1 MKSQWM
7 SKRTIYSLLSAAAFA
22 LVSTAPLHA
31 QMVDTPLTL
40 ENPHWNITLSS
51 AGYSDL
57 LLDNT
62 PGSVGRE
69 YLSGEWAAAVRYNSV
84 APIWLE
90 PKFIFPDW
98 DTNSNFSIVDPIHE
112 IGTNA
117 DGLPIAESVI
127 ENGVLRITQRFEML
141 DSTLGIPMGTSPA
154 SSATGGSVKSNRY
167 VLSHSYILTNYSG
180 NALTDVELF
189 QFLHSLEATRSV
201 YDDRFYAG
209 RMDSY
214 QYDITQRGQS
224 DYIDP
229 SDGLFDDY
237 ISFHSALEPVAMEN
251 GMYGT
256 PDVDDH
262 AIGKPSVGTHL
273 SVEAGTLN
281 DVDFIEPGL
290 WVAGAQQYALGTLA
304 PEASVSHTVLLS
316 ILTGTTTSGGDN
328 SSGTSGGGSSEI
340 GGIDYEFERVD
351 EPGSFFSEYLVPDE
365 EELAEHIAEG
375 EFTALDFLAGPHPQM
390 WELEFD
396 GEFSNAD
403 ENLTD
408 DVKLVLG
415 YDSSQLPP
423 GTDESELAMYRFNGT
438 NWEELLSAVNPSS
451 QTITTYT
458 SSLSYFALGNV
469 VPIPEPGSAGL
480 LGCAALALATMR
492 SRKRGA
498 PAIRA

>member
-22 LVSTAPLHA
+22 LVISAPLHA

-69 YLSGEWAAAVRYNSV
+69 YLSGEWAAAVRYDSV
-84 APIWLE
+84 APTWLE
-90 PKFIFPDW
+90 PNFIFPDW
-98 DTNSNFSIVDPIHE
+98 TTNSNFSIVDPIHE
-112 IGTNA
+112 IGTYA

-141 DSTLGIPMGTSPA
+141 DTTLGIPMGTSPA
-154 SSATGGSVKSNRY
+154 SSASGGSVKSNRY
-167 VLSHSYILTNYSG
+167 VLSHSYILTNISG

-189 QFLHSLEATRSV
+189 QFLHGLESTRSL
-201 YDDRFYAG
+201 YDNRLYAG

-214 QYDITQRGQS
+214 RYDITQRGQS
-224 DYIDP
+224 GQVDP
-229 SDGLFDDY
+229 EGNQFDDY
-237 ISFHSALEPVAMEN
+237 IGFHSALEPVAVEN
-251 GMYGT
+251 GMFGT

-262 AIGKPSVGTHL
+262 AVGKPSVGTHL

-281 DVDFIEPGL
+281 GIDFIEPGL
-290 WVAGAQQYALGTLA
+290 WVAGAQQYTLGTLA

-328 SSGTSGGGSSEI
+328 SGGSSGGGSSEI
-340 GGIDYEFERVD
+340 GGVDYEFEHVD
-351 EPGSFFSEYLVPDE
+351 EPGSFFSEYSTPDDE
-365 EELAEHIAEG
+365 EIAEHITEG
-375 EFTALDFLAGPHPQM
+375 EFTALDFSVGPNPQL

-396 GEFSNAD
+396 GEFSGND
-403 ENLTD
+403 SDFSD
-408 DVKLVLG
+408 DVKLVFG
-415 YDSSQLPP
+415 YDSSLLPL

-438 NWEELLSAVNPSS
+438 SWEELLSSVDPSS
-451 QTITTYT
+451 HTITTYT
-458 SSLSYFALGNV
+458 SSLSHFALGNV
-469 VPIPEPGSAGL
+469 VPIPEPGSAVL
-480 LGCAALALATMR
+480 IGCAALALATMR
-492 SRKRGA
+492 SRKR
-498 PAIRA
+498 RNTCD